1 MIDVTETKGINDDLC
16 AHSVKGCE
24 VGTDVARIMHIKLNS
39 TSNACNSTFLDR

>member
-24 VGTDVARIMHIKLNS
+24 VGTDVARIKDIKLNS
-39 TSNACNSTFLDR
+39 NPCISTFLDH